1 MEARTAS
8 KQSAAP
14 KRLPPAERRE
24 QLIDAAL
31 SIAARQGY
39 ENLAFEKVANRAGVT
54 RNLVY
59 HYFPGGRQEL
69 LEAAAH
75 RAGEQL
81 TSQLVTD
88 PAVPLPERLATN
100 LSQMMD
106 HAEDPTEAWLLYRQG
121 RGSVDQKLLE
131 IMAVYREKIIA
142 TISLNQLG
150 TTTPPPVVRIALDG
164 FIAYVETVLEAAFVE
179 GLPREL
185 VIELV
190 GGTLA
195 ATIEGAVNAD
205 VRSATS
211 AGAGAT
217 EQGKKYG

>member
-1 MEARTAS
+1 MEVT
-8 KQSAAP
+8 SAP
-14 KRLPPAERRE
+14 RRLPPAERRE

-31 SIAARQGY
+31 SIAAREGY
-39 ENLAFEKVANRAGVT
+39 ENLSFEKVANRAGVT

-59 HYFPGGRQEL
+59 HYFPGGRHEL

-81 TSQLVTD
+81 SSEWVTD
-88 PAVPLPERLATN
+88 PEVPIAARLATN

-106 HAEDPTEAWLLYRQG
+106 HAEKPTEAWLLYRQG
-121 RGSVDQKLLE
+121 RGTVDPKLLE

-150 TTTPPPVVRIALDG
+150 TTDPPPMVRIAIDG
-164 FIAYVETVLEAAFVE
+164 FIAYVETVLEAALSD
-179 GLPREL
+179 GLPREQI
-185 VIELV
+185 IELV

-195 ATIEGAVNAD
+195 ATVDGAV
-205 VRSATS
+205 
-211 AGAGAT
+211 GAEARMTTARGGK
-217 EQGKKYG
+217 GKKAR